1 MDRLLRGLLEGLAV
15 VVAAPVI
22 LFLAVGGMLLTD
34 VWRYF
39 DDTDWEDR

>member
-1 MDRLLRGLLEGLAV
+1 MDRFVRWLLECLALLI
-15 VVAAPVI
+15 AAPVMV
-22 LFLAVGGMLLTD
+22 FLAVGGMLLTD